1 MAQLVKLQDYIS
13 RYQIDLAR
21 YPTQF
26 VRLKKSQWERVKR
39 QWELGEDIT
48 EWQHTDSVAEQ
59 EPFEEKER
67 FSILKKIIC
76 WASERRKRRY

>member
-26 VRLKKSQWERVKR
+26 VRLKKTNGSALSDSGNWEKILASGNMSTMR
-39 QWELGEDIT
+39 Q
-48 EWQHTDSVAEQ
+48 
-59 EPFEEKER
+59 
-67 FSILKKIIC
+67 
-76 WASERRKRRY
+76 KRRLTRKKNDFPS